1 MLRKY
6 ALLLVVLLNGVGM
19 AHAGLFTDDEAQLKI
34 GNLQQKVQ
42 MLEDKL
48 NRLESLVQNQG
59 MVDLLSQ
66 VDALKGDM
74 AKLRGQI
81 EVQTHEIEGTQKRQ
95 KDFYVDLDT
104 RVRRLESAGPV
115 VTPPP
120 AIAPPVSGV
129 PPKKGAAGS
138 TPTVAPVSVADP
150 ALETRAYESALG
162 LFKVGNYQGAI
173 AGFQDFM
180 KSYPSGNLA
189 SSAQYWIGNAYF
201 ALHDFKASI
210 AAQQKLV
217 SQYPASQK
225 VPDAMLNI
233 ASSQQELGDSVSARK
248 TLEELVAKYP
258 ISPAAELAQKR
269 LGNLK

>member
-6 ALLLVVLLNGVGM
+6 ALLLVVLLNGAGI
-19 AHAGLFTDDEAQLKI
+19 AHAGLFTDDEAQQKI
-34 GNLQQKVQ
+34 GTLQQQVQ
-42 MLEDKL
+42 TLEARLSKL
-48 NRLESLVQNQG
+48 ENLVQSQG

-66 VDALKGDM
+66 LDALKGDV
-74 AKLRGQI
+74 AKLRGQV
-81 EVQTHEIEGTQKRQ
+81 EVQTHDIEGTQKRQ

-115 VTPPP
+115 AAPPP
-120 AIAPPVSGV
+120 VTAPVSGTSS
-129 PPKKGAAGS
+129 KKGA
-138 TPTVAPVSVADP
+138 TVAAPAPSVAADP

-173 AGFQDFM
+173 AGFQEFL
-180 KSYPSGNLA
+180 KSYPGSNIA

-210 AAQQKLV
+210 SAQQKLV

-233 ASSQQELGDSVSARK
+233 ASSQQELNDAASARK

-269 LGNLK
+269 LGNMK

>member
-1 MLRKY
+1 MLRNY
-6 ALLLVVLLNGVGM
+6 ALLLALLLNGAGM
-19 AHAGLFTDDEAQLKI
+19 AHAGLFTDDEAQQKI
-34 GNLQQKVQ
+34 GTLQQQVQ
-42 MLEDKL
+42 TLEGRLAKL
-48 NRLESLVQNQG
+48 ENLVQNQG

-66 VDALKGDM
+66 LDALKGDV

-104 RVRRLESAGPV
+104 RVRQLESAGSAAAPSV
-115 VTPPP
+115 V
-120 AIAPPVSGV
+120 APPVSSA
-129 PPKKGAAGS
+129 PSKKGAA
-138 TPTVAPVSVADP
+138 VAAPVPVSSADP
-150 ALETRAYESALG
+150 ALELRAYESALG

-173 AGFQDFM
+173 TGFQEFL
-180 KSYPSGNLA
+180 KSYPSSNLA

-201 ALHDFKASI
+201 ALHDFKAAI

-217 SQYPASQK
+217 SQYPGSQK

-233 ASSQQELGDSVSARK
+233 ASSQQELGDVASARK
-248 TLEELVAKYP
+248 SLEDLVARFP

>member
-6 ALLLVVLLNGVGM
+6 ALLLVVLLNGAGI
-19 AHAGLFTDDEAQLKI
+19 AHAGLFTDDEAQQKI
-34 GNLQQKVQ
+34 GTLQQQVQ
-42 MLEDKL
+42 TLEARL
-48 NRLESLVQNQG
+48 SRLESLVQSQG

-66 VDALKGDM
+66 LDALKGDV
-74 AKLRGQI
+74 AKLRGQM

-115 VTPPP
+115 VVPSP
-120 AIAPPVSGV
+120 ATAPVTGATS
-129 PPKKGAAGS
+129 KKGAAAA
-138 TPTVAPVSVADP
+138 TPAPVPGNVADP
-150 ALETRAYESALG
+150 ALEGSAYETALG
-162 LFKVGNYQGAI
+162 QFKVGNYQGAI
-173 AGFQDFM
+173 AGFQEFL
-180 KSYPSGNLA
+180 KNYPNGNLA

-201 ALHDFKASI
+201 ALRDFRASI
-210 AAQQKLV
+210 SAQQKLL
-217 SQYPASQK
+217 SQYPNSQK

-233 ASSQQELGDSVSARK
+233 ASSQQELGDSASARK
-248 TLEELVAKYP
+248 TLEELVTQYP